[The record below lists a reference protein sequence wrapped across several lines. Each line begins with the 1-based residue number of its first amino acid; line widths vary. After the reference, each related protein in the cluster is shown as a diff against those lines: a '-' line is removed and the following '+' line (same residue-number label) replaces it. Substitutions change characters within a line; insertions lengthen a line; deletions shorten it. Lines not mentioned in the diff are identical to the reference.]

1 MIKRLEWN
9 RKTASGFAVAAAL
22 IIVLT
27 VALSPREIRIAE
39 NTMLDPVAWTFQRP
53 SENTIIDDLLE
64 SPYSQG
70 GLQATFHLWLSQY
83 IEGVSDESDFLLV
96 TLRINATVNNANGF
110 IERVHIVAYKDQE
123 SQVDWQEGDFYLQNL
138 SLVASVDGYLKST
151 QAYIKL
157 AGVNHT
163 SSISASMRA
172 SWDLLTP
179 NAKSHQIEIACEII
193 YYNGTAYNKIVQ
205 PFQLNMIGSG

>member
-1 MIKRLEWN
+1 MKKLEWN

-27 VALSPREIRIAE
+27 VALSSREIRIAE

-53 SENTIIDDLLE
+53 DKLTIINNTLE
-64 SPYSQG
+64 SSYSYS
-70 GLQATFHLWLSQY
+70 GLQAAFHMWLSQY
-83 IEGVSDESDFLLV
+83 IEGVSDEYDFLFV

-123 SQVDWQEGDFYLQNL
+123 SQVSWQEEDFYLQNL

-157 AGVNHT
+157 AGMNHT
-163 SSISASMRA
+163 SSIYFSTSAL
-172 SWDLLTP
+172 WKLLTP
-179 NAKSHQIEIACEII
+179 NTESHQIEIAYEII